1 MKKITFLTNSILLI
15 FSFATVFYLNSCN
28 DNEINPK
35 ILNAYKEILV
45 VRESVT
51 DNNLANKEV
60 AKVLK
65 KYNMTEKEFRTEMFE
80 IMKNNKEFVK
90 LLDSVRNTIKIEND
104 SLLNKK

>member
-1 MKKITFLTNSILLI
+1 MKKTTLLFKNIIFTFSLFTI
-15 FSFATVFYLNSCN
+15 FSLSSCN

-60 AKVLK
+60 EKVLK

-80 IMKNNKEFVK
+80 IMKNNKEFIK
-90 LLDSVRNTIKIEND
+90 MLDSVRNSIKIEND